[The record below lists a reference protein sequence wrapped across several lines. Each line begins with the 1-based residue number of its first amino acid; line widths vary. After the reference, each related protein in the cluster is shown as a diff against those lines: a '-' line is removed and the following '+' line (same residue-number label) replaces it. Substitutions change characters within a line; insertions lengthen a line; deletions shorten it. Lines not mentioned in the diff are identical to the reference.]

1 MNGLS
6 VRFGASCPG
15 PLLGGAPLAILI
27 PMAKPSQKR
36 APSQGARVSE
46 AELRELREIEA
57 RVLTGTEPIVDG
69 QVVMLQ
75 TMRSLVKASK
85 RKRA

>member
-1 MNGLS
+1 
-6 VRFGASCPG
+6 
-15 PLLGGAPLAILI
+15 
-27 PMAKPSQKR
+27 MAKAAHKG

-57 RVLTGTEPIVDG
+57 RIMAGTEAIVDG

-75 TMRSLVKASK
+75 TMRFLVKASK
-85 RKRA
+85 RKRS

>member
-1 MNGLS
+1 MSL
-6 VRFGASCPG
+6 
-15 PLLGGAPLAILI
+15 
-27 PMAKPSQKR
+27 MAKAAQKS
-36 APSQGARVSE
+36 ASSQGARVSE

-57 RVLTGTEPIVDG
+57 RVKAGTEPIVDG

>member
-1 MNGLS
+1 
-6 VRFGASCPG
+6 
-15 PLLGGAPLAILI
+15 
-27 PMAKPSQKR
+27 MAGWPSLPR
-36 APSQGARVSE
+36 SALRRVSE

-57 RVLTGTEPIVDG
+57 RVLAGTEPIVDR

-75 TMRSLVKASK
+75 TMRSLLKASK

>member
-1 MNGLS
+1 MIL
-6 VRFGASCPG
+6 VPK
-15 PLLGGAPLAILI
+15 PAP
-27 PMAKPSQKR
+27 KR
-36 APSQGARVSE
+36 APSRAARVSE

-57 RVLTGTEPIVDG
+57 RVMAGTEPIVDG